1 MSEINFNRPIS
12 ASTPFAGGVSEGQG
26 KEKVEQGKTER
37 QDGVQEISNGL
48 AQLLGAVLTTTT
60 EGSLEALEVSLV
72 LLDLLE
78 RHGGCG

>member
-48 AQLLGAVLTTTT
+48 AQLHAGGVHA
-60 EGSLEALEVSLV
+60 GSGRVATPLPA
-72 LLDLLE
+72 
-78 RHGGCG
+78 